1 MVKIA
6 LQEENIPFEEVEL
19 SSNLDL
25 LRRIKAETG
34 RSTVPQ
40 VFVGGELVGGADETL
55 AMMKE
60 GDFQM
65 KVLKAGSSPPLPP
78 ELMEALRQGQEK
90 QQVCHALNASL
101 QVPDTPSGGN
111 SMIHDGCMGAGL
123 LVRKVGVF
131 EGPLK
136 GLGMCSKRSN
146 KRCKEPV
153 TILF

>member
-40 VFVGGELVGGADETL
+40 VFVGGELIGGADETL

-78 ELMEALRQGQEK
+78 ELMDALRQGQEK
-90 QQVCHALNASL
+90 QQVCHALNAR
-101 QVPDTPSGGN
+101 
-111 SMIHDGCMGAGL
+111 HKAL
-123 LVRKVGVF
+123 LHLMVGHRWHF
-131 EGPLK
+131 Q
-136 GLGMCSKRSN
+136 
-146 KRCKEPV
+146 
-153 TILF
+153 